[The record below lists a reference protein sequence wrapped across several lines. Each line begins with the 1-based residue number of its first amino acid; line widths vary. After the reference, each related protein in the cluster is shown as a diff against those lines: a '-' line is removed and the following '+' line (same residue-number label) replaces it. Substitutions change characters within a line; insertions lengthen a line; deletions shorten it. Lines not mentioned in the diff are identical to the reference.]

1 MADKIRVL
9 IVDDQVLFA
18 ESLSYVLA
26 RVSPAIEVSGIATD
40 GEQAVREALDDPPDV
55 ILMDVRMPRM
65 DGVQATMLIH
75 SARPEVKIVML
86 TTFDDDEYVH
96 SAVKNGAVGYLL
108 KSMRPQDLV
117 LSIQAVMTGATLFT
131 REIAARLSGE
141 SEPAGLDPILRTLS
155 RRELEVLGLVM
166 EMLSNRQIA
175 ERLALSEQSVR
186 NYVSGLYAAFGL
198 HGRLELINALK
209 GIWPHAER

>member
-131 REIAARLSGE
+131 REIGARLSGE

-166 EMLSNRQIA
+166 EMLSNRQIGPTPV
-175 ERLALSEQSVR
+175 LWTR
-186 NYVSGLYAAFGL
+186 NFAA
-198 HGRLELINALK
+198 
-209 GIWPHAER
+209 W